1 MGKSKNNKTIK
12 TNTVR
17 FLGYKIFQGRLKD
30 HNYNKLGVINTINAY
45 SFFVAENNPDFHKAM
60 VNADI
65 IVPDGISIC
74 LGIKLLSSKKVQK
87 VAGYDVL
94 MQLLCKAN
102 NYGGSIFFLGSS
114 DVTLDG
120 IKKRVQQEFP
130 KIKVNLLNPGFN
142 NNISEFKND
151 KIIHLIN
158 DINPDILFVGLS
170 APKQELWVNKV
181 KSRLK
186 IGTICSVGA
195 AFDFYAGTKKRPA
208 KFWINNGLEGIIR
221 TIKEPKTQIKKDIKA
236 YPYFIYRLI
245 KEKLKLCNKKQ
256 P

>member
-1 MGKSKNNKTIK
+1 MEKSKNNKTIK
-12 TNTVR
+12 TNTVQ
-17 FLGYKIFQGRLKD
+17 FFGYKIFQGRFKD
-30 HNYNKLGVINTINAY
+30 LNYNKLGVINTINAY
-45 SFFVAENNPDFHKAM
+45 PFFVAENNPDFHKTM

-74 LGIKLLSSKKVQK
+74 LGIKLLSSKNVQK

-94 MQLLCKAN
+94 IQLLCQAN
-102 NYGGSIFFLGSS
+102 SNGKSIFFLGSS
-114 DVTLDG
+114 DITLDR
-120 IKKRVQQEFP
+120 IKKKVQKEFP

-142 NNISEFKND
+142 NHVSDFKND
-151 KIIHLIN
+151 KIIQLIN
-158 DINPDILFVGLS
+158 DTNPDILFVGLS

-186 IGTICSVGA
+186 VGTICSVGA

-221 TIKEPKTQIKKDIKA
+221 TIKEPRTQIRKDIKA

-245 KEKLKLCNKKQ
+245 KEILNTCHKKQ